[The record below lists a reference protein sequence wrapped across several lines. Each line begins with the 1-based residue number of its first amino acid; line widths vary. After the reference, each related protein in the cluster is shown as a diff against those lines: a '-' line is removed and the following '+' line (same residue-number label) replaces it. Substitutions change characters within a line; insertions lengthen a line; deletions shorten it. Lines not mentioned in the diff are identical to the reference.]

1 MKINSTKNSKKTK
14 KKSENKSESKPV
26 NKSNNKEKD
35 KKDMSQ
41 VKVSINIIDNSN
53 SKASNQLNKQS
64 KEKLEM
70 GSLQQSNKQSENQ
83 DDNQIQ
89 DQEISINEEAKTY
102 FENRVDDEENPI
114 QLGIT
119 TNIRYYNLEN
129 VFNSFYPI
137 DSLPIAKNISR
148 EERINKKIKDPS
160 FTYGEIV
167 NKNILLILIYF

>member
-1 MKINSTKNSKKTK
+1 
-14 KKSENKSESKPV
+14 
-26 NKSNNKEKD
+26 
-35 KKDMSQ
+35 MSQ
-41 VKVSINIIDNSN
+41 VKVPINIIDNSN
-53 SKASNQLNKQS
+53 SKVSDQLNKQT

-70 GSLQQSNKQSENQ
+70 GSLEQSNKQSENQ
-83 DDNQIQ
+83 VDNQIQ
-89 DQEISINEEAKTY
+89 DQEININEEAKTY
-102 FENRVDDEENPI
+102 FDNRVDDEENPI

-129 VFNSFYPI
+129 VFNSFYPV

-167 NKNILLILIYF
+167 NISLILIYF